1 MSSRSGLIELVTV
14 VIGRQKSDHDEF
26 VGGYLHLADPDRGVG
41 KSGGGDVERA
51 LESQELFHGTGG
63 KARRFGTQDASWAG
77 FRSNARIP
85 FPMKF
90 TVVSYPAK
98 MSR

>member
-26 VGGYLHLADPDRGVG
+26 VGGYLHLADPDRGGG

-51 LESQELFHGTGG
+51 LESQELFHGTG
-63 KARRFGTQDASWAG
+63 KARRFGTQRRELG
-77 FRSNARIP
+77 RISQQRQNSV
-85 FPMKF
+85 PMKF